1 MITTCI
7 ELIVF
12 YLAHGIVLM
21 VLEASLP
28 IKKRVPPSFRLV
40 GNKVENISC
49 QL

>member
-28 IKKRVPPSFRLV
+28 IKKEGASL
-40 GNKVENISC
+40 ISTC
-49 QL
+49 WK